1 MSNTAIGKAKL
12 KLTQEGKLTKEEE
25 DNYFTSL
32 NHAYLNLKMF
42 EIELWRYLDYFHK
55 DQVIRNK
62 KNRMLNDVQD
72 LIKRLNVN
80 TRGEGILEQNR
91 VDALYNVMLLLSDR
105 PTAELRKLT
114 KEIEKIIIANG

>member
-32 NHAYLNLKMF
+32 NFAYLNLKMF

-114 KEIEKIIIANG
+114 KEIEKVIKTKG

>member
-1 MSNTAIGKAKL
+1 MSETRAIGRAKL

-25 DNYFTSL
+25 DNYFQSL
-32 NHAYLNLKMF
+32 NHGYLLLRMF

-62 KNRMLNDVQD
+62 KNRMLNDIQD

-114 KEIEKIIIANG
+114 KEIEKVIKDS